1 MRRDRN
7 WLEMELFQQLNRAYG
22 AALAKAP
29 DVISAIARG
38 MRRSCLAAAREK
50 DRGALEIGLKHFN
63 NFLREAIKR
72 GDLHATYDVLFQ
84 YRECAEK
91 LWVEYPERVLRIAEH
106 LSIYAIL
113 ALEMGSYL
121 CRTVAGQAQV
131 ESMIIDDI
139 AAAKK
144 RGDLSHASEL
154 ANVLD
159 QFRQHHANRED
170 GNIPAH
176 H

>member
-1 MRRDRN
+1 MLTID
-7 WLEMELFQQLNRAYG
+7 
-22 AALAKAP
+22 
-29 DVISAIARG
+29 D
-38 MRRSCLAAAREK
+38 C
-50 DRGALEIGLKHFN
+50 IGLSG
-63 NFLREAIKR
+63 LTEDEIA
-72 GDLHATYDVLFQ
+72 AV
-84 YRECAEK
+84 
-91 LWVEYPERVLRIAEH
+91 AEH
-106 LSIYAIL
+106 EHLPAML

-121 CRTVAGQAQV
+121 CRTEAGQAQL

-159 QFRQHHANRED
+159 QFRQHHANRDD
-170 GNIPAH
+170 GNIAAH